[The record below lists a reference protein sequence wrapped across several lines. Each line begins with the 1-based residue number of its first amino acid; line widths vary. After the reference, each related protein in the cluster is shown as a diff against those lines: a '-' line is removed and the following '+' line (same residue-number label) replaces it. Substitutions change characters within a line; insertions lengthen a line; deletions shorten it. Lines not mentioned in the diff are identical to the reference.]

1 MARFLPQDFLY
12 ALRTLRRS
20 PGFFAAATLLLG
32 LGLGANAAIF
42 SVVRSVL
49 LRPPPF
55 PDSGRLVLLRARH
68 RPNEM
73 GTEVAIP
80 TFLEWRRDSRS
91 LAQIGA
97 FGPAS
102 FNWSGREAPE
112 RLEAAQL
119 TPGALAALGVRP
131 SLGRL
136 FLPDEEGP
144 DSRVALVS
152 FGFWKSRLAGDPAV
166 LGRVLRLS
174 GFDYPIVG
182 VLPAD
187 FDFPMRDV
195 QVWVPLR
202 LTAGRIRDRQSRWVY
217 AVGRLNNGVSLAAAQ
232 QEMDAVTA
240 AQSRRDPEALA
251 NWGVRIVPLQEDI
264 VGAVRP
270 ALLILQAAVLVIL
283 LIACA
288 NLANLQMARAVAR
301 RTETAVR
308 LAIGASPWDLARP
321 LLWEGAI
328 LAAGGSALGLL
339 AARGGLPLLVRLAPD
354 RIPRLD
360 GIAVDGIVVALAL
373 GLAAATALVLGLLP
387 AVSVRAA
394 TLAGDL
400 REAGRGGAGGRFAR
414 FRRSATIFQV
424 ATSMVLVI
432 GAGLLLRSLERLRRV
447 DPGFGP
453 QGVLTMETVLSPAR
467 FSDPA
472 KAALFFRELV
482 DRASR
487 LPDVL
492 AAGGVSSLPLSGS
505 NQTEGYRI
513 EGRPQPEPGAVPEA
527 AYRGATPGYF
537 RTMQIPLL
545 GGR

>member
-217 AVGRLNNGVSLAAAQ
+217 AVGRLKNGVSLAAAQ

-400 REAGRGGAGGRFAR
+400 REA
-414 FRRSATIFQV
+414 
-424 ATSMVLVI
+424 
-432 GAGLLLRSLERLRRV
+432 
-447 DPGFGP
+447 
-453 QGVLTMETVLSPAR
+453 
-467 FSDPA
+467 
-472 KAALFFRELV
+472 
-482 DRASR
+482 
-487 LPDVL
+487 
-492 AAGGVSSLPLSGS
+492 
-505 NQTEGYRI
+505 
-513 EGRPQPEPGAVPEA
+513 
-527 AYRGATPGYF
+527 
-537 RTMQIPLL
+537 
-545 GGR
+545 